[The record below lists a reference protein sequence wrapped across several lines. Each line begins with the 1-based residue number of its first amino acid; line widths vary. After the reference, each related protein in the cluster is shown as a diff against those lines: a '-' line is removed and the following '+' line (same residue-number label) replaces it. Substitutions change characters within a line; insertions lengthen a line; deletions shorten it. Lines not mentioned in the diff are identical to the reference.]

1 MALERLTP
9 SRNTAGDLHDP
20 DPEAGH
26 DESDG
31 ATLVR
36 IPLKIQ
42 PGLNSDDTTYA
53 ASGAWADSNN
63 VRFHMNLPQ
72 TIGGWESLATSLLSG
87 VCRMA
92 FPWTDNLAGLN
103 VGFGSHAHLQ
113 VWSGGILADVTPA
126 LALPLFS
133 LKAGAATVANGSPT
147 VTVTQANHGLA
158 SGEAV
163 MMAGGIGRIL
173 LAGSYPVTVT
183 DEKTFAITA
192 GANAVL
198 SKTLANNCLAV
209 EGGKPTVTVSEVGHN
224 ITDGTSITVSGAAAI
239 GGVTPNGTFI
249 ATRIDADRYRF
260 TFVSSATS
268 TVMAG
273 GGAAVSV
280 VVPPTGG
287 EGLRI
292 APQRA
297 FLPGSVDGTGG
308 IGFGTGTYST
318 GGYSEPST
326 SDYFP
331 RTWAAG
337 VWGQQ
342 LVANPR
348 GGTVYVW
355 ENDTAVRAKPL
366 DNAPASVTHM
376 LVAPQDQVF
385 ALGCNEEVSGRFNPV
400 CIRHSG
406 VRKNTDW
413 KTEPGST
420 AREYIL
426 PGGGRI
432 VAGRVIGSYLLVWT
446 NHSLF
451 LGTFVGSLQQVWRF
465 DRVAEKCGLIG
476 PNAAVVVNQAA
487 YWFGADRQFYRY
499 VLGGGVEPIPCPIRE
514 DLSDNL
520 TPSQADKIVASS
532 NSRFSEIRFDY
543 PDQRDGAENSR
554 YVALSL
560 VGQGWHRGRMART
573 AFVDA
578 GPAPDPIG
586 VTPEGAIY
594 WHERGAS
601 ADGQPLAWS
610 VETADLYLSQ
620 EQTGLLLG
628 LWPDFKDQI
637 GPVHVTV
644 VSRRKPQSVETV
656 KGPFG
661 MAVGD
666 DKLDLRC
673 SGRLFRL
680 LFTGNSGPTF
690 ARLGEISVD
699 VAQGGKR

>member
-1 MALERLTP
+1 M
-9 SRNTAGDLHDP
+9 
-20 DPEAGH
+20 
-26 DESDG
+26 
-31 ATLVR
+31 R
-36 IPLKIQ
+36 IPLRIG

-63 VRFHMNLPQ
+63 VRFHMHLPQ
-72 TIGGWESLATSLLSG
+72 TIGGWESLTTSLLGG

-92 FPWTDNLAGLN
+92 FPWADNLGGLN
-103 VGFGSHAHLQ
+103 VGLGTHSKLQ
-113 VWSGGILADVTPA
+113 VWSGGALADITPS
-126 LALPLFS
+126 LALPLFT
-133 LKAGAATVANGSPT
+133 LKAGAAVVTNGSPL
-147 VTVTQANHGLA
+147 VTITQAEHGLTDDDEA
-158 SGEAV
+158 MVSGA
-163 MMAGGIGRIL
+163 AGVGRIG
-173 LAGSYPVTVT
+173 LAGSYPITVT
-183 DEKTFAITA
+183 GVDTFTLTA
-192 GANAVL
+192 AGSAML
-198 SKTLANNCLAV
+198 SKTLANNPLAV
-209 EGGKPTVTVSEVGHN
+209 ENGKPTVTVTEVGHN
-224 ITDGTSITVSGAAAI
+224 IPDGTSVTVSGAGAI
-239 GGVTPNGTFI
+239 GGITPNGTFV

-260 TFVSSATS
+260 TFSTNATS
-268 TVMAG
+268 TVTAG
-273 GGAAVSV
+273 GGGTVAVAVPAA
-280 VVPPTGG
+280 GG
-287 EGLRI
+287 EGLKI
-292 APQRA
+292 APQRH
-297 FLPGSVDGTGG
+297 FQPGSVDGTGG

-326 SDYFP
+326 ADYFP
-331 RTWAAG
+331 RTWASGA
-337 VWGQQ
+337 WGQQ

-355 ENDTAVRAKPL
+355 ENDAAVRAKPL
-366 DNAPASVTHM
+366 DNAPARVTHM

-400 CIRHSG
+400 CVRHSG

-413 KTEPGST
+413 KTEAGAT

-432 VAGRVIGSYLLVWT
+432 VAGRVIGSYLLIWT

-476 PNAAVVVNQAA
+476 PNAVVVVNQAA
-487 YWFGADRQFYRY
+487 YWLGADRQFYRY
-499 VLGGGVEPIPCPIRE
+499 VLGGGVEPIPCPIR
-514 DLSDNL
+514 DALSNNL
-520 TPSQADKIVASS
+520 TPSQADKVVASS

-543 PDQRDGAENSR
+543 PDQRDGTENSR
-554 YVALSL
+554 YVAFSL
-560 VGQGWHRGRMART
+560 VGQGWYRGRMART

-586 VTPEGAIY
+586 VTPTGAVY

-601 ADGQPLAWS
+601 ADGQALAWS
-610 VETADLYLSQ
+610 VETADQYLS
-620 EQTGLLLG
+620 EERTALVLG

-644 VSRRKPQSVETV
+644 ISRLKPQASETV

-680 LFTGNSGPTF
+680 RFAGESGPTF
-690 ARLGEISVD
+690 ARLGEISVE
-699 VAQGGKR
+699 VAHAGNR

>member
-1 MALERLTP
+1 M
-9 SRNTAGDLHDP
+9 
-20 DPEAGH
+20 
-26 DESDG
+26 
-31 ATLVR
+31 R
-36 IPLKIQ
+36 IPLRIG

-53 ASGAWADSNN
+53 AAGAWADSNN
-63 VRFHMNLPQ
+63 VRFYMNLPQ
-72 TIGGWESLATSLLSG
+72 TIGGWESLTTSRLAG

-92 FPWTDNLAGLN
+92 FPWADNLGGLN
-103 VGFGSHAHLQ
+103 VGLGTHSKLQ
-113 VWSGGILADVTPA
+113 VWSGGALADITPS
-126 LALPLFS
+126 LALPLFTLEPGS
-133 LKAGAATVANGSPT
+133 AIVTNGSPL
-147 VTVTQANHGLA
+147 VTITRAAHGLTDDDNVLV
-158 SGEAV
+158 SGA
-163 MMAGGIGRIL
+163 AGVGRIG
-173 LAGSYPVTVT
+173 LAGTYPVTVT
-183 DEKTFAITA
+183 GVNTFTLTA
-192 GANAVL
+192 ATNATL
-198 SKTLANNCLAV
+198 SKTLANNSLAV
-209 EGGKPTVTVSEVGHN
+209 ENGKPTVTVTEVGHN
-224 ITDGTSITVSGAAAI
+224 IADGASIAVSGAAAI
-239 GGVTPNGTFI
+239 GGITPNGTFV

-260 TFVSSATS
+260 TFTSNATS
-268 TVMAG
+268 GVAAG
-273 GGAAVSV
+273 GGAAVV
-280 VVPPTGG
+280 VAVPATGG
-287 EGLRI
+287 EGLKM
-292 APQRA
+292 APQRL
-297 FLPGSVDGTGG
+297 FLAGSVDGTGG

-326 SDYFP
+326 ADYFP
-331 RTWAAG
+331 RTWAPGA
-337 VWGQQ
+337 WGQQ
-342 LVANPR
+342 LIVNPR
-348 GGTVYVW
+348 GGTVYAW

-366 DNAPASVTHM
+366 DNAPARITHM

-406 VRKNTDW
+406 VRKNTEW
-413 KTEPGST
+413 KTESGAT

-487 YWFGADRQFYRY
+487 YWLGADRQFYRY

-514 DLSDNL
+514 ALSNNL
-520 TPSQADKIVASS
+520 TPSQADKVVASS

-543 PDQRDGAENSR
+543 PDQRDGTENSR
-554 YVALSL
+554 YVAFSL

-586 VTPEGAIY
+586 VTPGGAVY

-601 ADGQPLAWS
+601 ADGQAMAWS
-610 VETADLYLSQ
+610 VETADQYLSE
-620 EQTGLLLG
+620 EQTGLVLG
-628 LWPDFKDQI
+628 LWPDFKSQI

-644 VSRRKPQSVETV
+644 ISRLKPQSVETV
-656 KGPFG
+656 KGPYG

-666 DKLDLRC
+666 DKLDVRC

-680 LFTGNSGPTF
+680 RFAGDSGPTF

-699 VAQGGKR
+699 VAQAGKR